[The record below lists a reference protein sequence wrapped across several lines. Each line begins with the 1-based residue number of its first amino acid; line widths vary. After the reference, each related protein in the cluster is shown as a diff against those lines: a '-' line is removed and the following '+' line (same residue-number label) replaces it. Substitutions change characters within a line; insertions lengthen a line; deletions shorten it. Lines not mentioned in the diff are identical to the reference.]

1 MAGDQFMGGELN
13 IDTDFSE
20 PFQSTSEE
28 FANEGCQGGCLKNT
42 DAAAEEDFGL
52 NSTVFSNNNNNG
64 DFN

>member
-1 MAGDQFMGGELN
+1 MGDLN

-20 PFQSTSEE
+20 PFQGSSGE
-28 FANEGCQGGCLKNT
+28 FQTEGCQGGCQKNIE
-42 DAAAEEDFGL
+42 AEEDFGL